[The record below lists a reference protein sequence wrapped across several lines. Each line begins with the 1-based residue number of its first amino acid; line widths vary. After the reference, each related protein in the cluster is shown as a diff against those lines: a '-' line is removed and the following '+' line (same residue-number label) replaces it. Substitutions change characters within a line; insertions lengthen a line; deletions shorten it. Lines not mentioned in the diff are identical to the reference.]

1 MEGGYPPLILPAGYL
16 GSTFFGAAFLLA
28 GFDTLMAKVM
38 SFIAAIGLLAPL
50 AQVRDKMYVDKYISR
65 GYKYSSDDPAL
76 FYSLSFMRHY

>member
-1 MEGGYPPLILPAGYL
+1 MEGGYPSLILPAGYL

-50 AQVRDKMYVDKYISR
+50 AQVRDKMCVVPWGLHIRK
-65 GYKYSSDDPAL
+65 
-76 FYSLSFMRHY
+76 